1 MNHGQFTGRFF
12 TLMNDNTGHQ
22 KYSILLSKK
31 KWAGLFFTIVQEEV
45 GRFIKENRAPQIT
58 VLVVG
63 AVGNYRSNFCFSL
76 SKALFSPS
84 MLIIIVLFCFF
95 SNNLFFLMESFERSH
110 HSPRSTSGS

>member
-1 MNHGQFTGRFF
+1 MPWALRQVFLPRFLHCHHCVNHGQFTGRFF

-22 KYSILLSKK
+22 KYSLLLSKK

-63 AVGNYRSNFCFSL
+63 AVVCDQIYDAIPKHC
-76 SKALFSPS
+76 KW
-84 MLIIIVLFCFF
+84 
-95 SNNLFFLMESFERSH
+95 
-110 HSPRSTSGS
+110 